1 MMEAQCNLHT
11 GRIASPIGELTIMA
25 TQQHLVAV
33 LWPNEN
39 NSRVPWA
46 HPASQRSL
54 VRSMFGQRTHQRVE
68 RGSDALLPFRLQAQ
82 QGAAHALSNAIVTDT
97 ALQLHQYFA
106 GTRKQFDLP
115 LMFRGTAFQS
125 EVWQTLRTI
134 PYGQTW
140 SYGELAKNIGKPKAS
155 RAVGAANGR
164 NPLSIVVPCHRVV
177 GSAGALTGF
186 AGGIEAKRYLL
197 DLENRQQLP

>member
-1 MMEAQCNLHT
+1 MMTAHSNLHA
-11 GRIASPIGELTIMA
+11 GRIDSPIGELTIIA

-33 LWPNEN
+33 LWPNEHS
-39 NSRVPWA
+39 SRVPWA
-46 HPASQRSL
+46 HQHIEQQLENASDTLMPQD
-54 VRSMFGQRTHQRVE
+54 H
-68 RGSDALLPFRLQAQ
+68 
-82 QGAAHALSNAIVTDT
+82 QGAAHSLGNAIVTDT

-106 GTRKQFDLP
+106 GSRKQFDLP
-115 LMFRGTAFQS
+115 LTFRGTAFQA
-125 EVWQTLRTI
+125 EVWKTLQTI

-140 SYGELAKNIGKPKAS
+140 SYGDLAKSIGKPNAS

-177 GSAGALTGF
+177 GATGALTGF

-197 DLENRQQLP
+197 DLERDKVR